1 LSGEPKR
8 LSRWRFGKWHPRHLQ
23 RRQHFRQALQFL
35 RRHAGARS
43 TGVAQPTVFGVVA
56 QPQGTDILSTSL
68 GIRPSNDHELLAD
81 EAFGFDPDPAVARCV
96 WSAGALGDDAFQA
109 ELAGVL
115 TETRAAPSH
124 MLTVPHAL
132 DFFLEQPLEPLLAL
146 VQRQFC
152 RTPPIEKQKI
162 KGEEHELIRPAFIH
176 CRL

>member
-1 LSGEPKR
+1 MARRPVRKRPPLGRTQCTLESLSGEPKR

-56 QPQGTDILSTSL
+56 QPQGTDILSTSR

-96 WSAGALGDDAFQA
+96 WSAGALGDDCAFSIGAGRCQA
-109 ELAGVL
+109 LSDFSIDPVLISVAGSAL
-115 TETRAAPSH
+115 LFGIGTE
-124 MLTVPHAL
+124 AL
-132 DFFLEQPLEPLLAL
+132 P
-146 VQRQFC
+146 
-152 RTPPIEKQKI
+152 
-162 KGEEHELIRPAFIH
+162 
-176 CRL
+176 